1 MAPGSLSGRCGP
13 DSDTAVFPRNERSD
27 VDSAPFRESVD
38 SCTMLND
45 LDFLATPEWQTMPQA
60 VPSAMELKLREEAET
75 ATQEKAYAV
84 ALKALWHNCPGALE
98 VALNRVEGLNLDEV
112 QARDKRFMAHKLE
125 FTKVRQR
132 FVAMCIEY
140 RSSGQAEASGS
151 ERYQAGLA
159 EVEERLR
166 HLINDQPDE
175 QVTQLP
181 GLIGKRDTIM
191 LQSRIREISTK
202 LLARDAYGA

>member
-84 ALKALWHNCPGALE
+84 ALK

-125 FTKVRQR
+125 FTK
-132 FVAMCIEY
+132 
-140 RSSGQAEASGS
+140 
-151 ERYQAGLA
+151 
-159 EVEERLR
+159 
-166 HLINDQPDE
+166 
-175 QVTQLP
+175 
-181 GLIGKRDTIM
+181 
-191 LQSRIREISTK
+191 
-202 LLARDAYGA
+202 